1 MARIELINLEK
12 AFGEHHA
19 VHALNLEIAD
29 GELLVLLGPSGCGKS
44 TTMNMIA
51 GLLPPTSGSIQFD
64 DREVSQDSPL
74 QRNVA
79 MVFQSSLL
87 YPHLTAR
94 QNIYMSLK
102 RSGLSKADINRRIQD
117 AAATVDVTHL
127 LDKMPNQLSGG
138 ERQRVATAK
147 AIVRQPACFL
157 LDEPLAA
164 LDAAL
169 RMTLRSELVNLQKRL
184 KTTMIFVT
192 HDQVEAMTMG
202 DRIGVMR
209 NGGLEQIGTPNDIYN
224 KPESLFVAS
233 FVGSPPMNF
242 FVGDVESIDGR
253 PTFVNTFARLPL
265 AEAYGKL
272 EPRRGVTLAVRPQYM
287 RIVSESGPGTVPL
300 TVYALE
306 HLGNE
311 SVVIADAPDGSKIR
325 AVVAAGFEATIGEV
339 INASFDPASAGLFDS
354 KTERP
359 VPHQP

>member
-1 MARIELINLEK
+1 MSSILTN
-12 AFGEHHA
+12 
-19 VHALNLEIAD
+19 
-29 GELLVLLGPSGCGKS
+29 
-44 TTMNMIA
+44 
-51 GLLPPTSGSIQFD
+51 TS
-64 DREVSQDSPL
+64 
-74 QRNVA
+74 A
-79 MVFQSSLL
+79 MVALQ
-87 YPHLTAR
+87 T
-94 QNIYMSLK
+94 LK
-102 RSGLSKADINRRIQD
+102 SVNSNLNKTQEEISTGK
-117 AAATVDVTHL
+117 
-127 LDKMPNQLSGG
+127 
-138 ERQRVATAK
+138 RVATAK

-287 RIVSESGPGTVPL
+287 RIVSEPGPGTVPL